1 MDIKLEN
8 IKDVALV
15 VVGGKINMDNC
26 NELRDAFKKILK
38 EGKTKVLIDFNK
50 VDFIDSSGIA
60 SLIEMFQNLE
70 KVGGQMRL
78 CHVNKNIIGLFEI
91 TKVHK
96 LFGMFENREE
106 ALKEF

>member
-1 MDIKLEN
+1 MDIKLDN
-8 IKDVALV
+8 INGVAIV
-15 VVGGKINMDNC
+15 TVGGNINMDNC
-26 NELRDAFKKILK
+26 NELRDAFKKVLK
-38 EGKTKVLIDFNK
+38 DGKTKVLIDLAK
-50 VDFIDSSGIA
+50 VVFIDSSGIA

-70 KVGGQMRL
+70 KVGGKMRL

-96 LFGMFENREE
+96 LFGIFENREE